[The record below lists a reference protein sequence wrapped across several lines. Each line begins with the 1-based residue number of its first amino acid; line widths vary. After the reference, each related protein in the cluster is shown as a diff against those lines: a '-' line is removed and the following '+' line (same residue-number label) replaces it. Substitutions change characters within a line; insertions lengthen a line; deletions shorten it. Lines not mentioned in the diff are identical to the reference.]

1 MPGFKTV
8 ECIKAPHGYQRC
20 IGMHGVLVMPE
31 PPSLRCVFMEQ
42 DGGQFPIVGNVDDWE
57 FEERAGTGFPP
68 ENATQPSVA
77 DPIIE
82 AARMTQGAPPARR
95 EREQYDANDFA
106 ADLDQAINY
115 VRSTALDVFQ
125 IHGRSAQPRLRP
137 GMSMR
142 DSVFEVCLA
151 LVVRRMDANTFVDL
165 LEATLRDTRQML
177 ISKNAA
183 YGNSALDPVRV
194 FSTASLKEQLLVRL
208 DDKVSRLTRGSA
220 AGEDVAQDMLGY
232 LLLVAIAEKREREQH
247 P

>member
-8 ECIKAPHGYQRC
+8 ACVKAPHGYQRC
-20 IGMHGVLVMPE
+20 IGMRGVLVMPE

-68 ENATQPSVA
+68 ENVTQPSA
-77 DPIIE
+77 LEPTPE
-82 AARMTQGAPPARR
+82 HRR
-95 EREQYDANDFA
+95 SREQYDASHFA

-125 IHGRSAQPRLRP
+125 FRRRDAQPHLKP

-151 LVVRRMDANTFVDL
+151 LAVRRMDANTFVDL

-232 LLLVAIAEKREREQH
+232 LLLVAIAEKRERESGA
-247 P
+247 